1 MLLEAISSAATIA
14 LACAV
19 LALLLVKTARFA
31 VLPLSRSSRFAN
43 SIMIEAAQRFR
54 DQLQH
59 LSGERS
65 VYVTGILVFAAT
77 FLVAWILDPQE
88 IFAAVPAWKH
98 GVLLFVVIFAFACL
112 LYRMWSVALE
122 ARRLEFERDAN
133 LATGHSLLKLT
144 GNNNRVFHDVPCESG
159 YIDHVVVGL
168 QGIYA
173 VKVIAKRPLKDNRVR
188 LKDDQIAFAPGR
200 EWQPLSDFGVAI
212 RQLAVQ
218 FRKQV
223 GHEVNIRKVIAVPG
237 WEVDVQHSD
246 EYLLVNEQNL
256 IMMSGWKDSS
266 DYLLNEDVELIQ
278 GFLTQ
283 VSQRGRV

>member
-1 MLLEAISSAATIA
+1 MILEAISSAATIA
-14 LACAV
+14 LACAA
-19 LALLLVKTARFA
+19 LALLLVKTARYA
-31 VLPLSRSSRFAN
+31 VLPLSRNSRFAN
-43 SIMIEAAQRFR
+43 SIMIEAAQRLR
-54 DQLQH
+54 DELRH

-65 VYVTGILVFAAT
+65 VYITGILVFAAT

-88 IFAAVPAWKH
+88 IFAALPAWKH

-112 LYRMWSVALE
+112 LYRMWAVAME
-122 ARRLEFERDAN
+122 SRRLEFECDAS

-144 GNNNRVFHDVPCESG
+144 GNNNRVFHDVPCETG

-168 QGIYA
+168 HGIYA
-173 VKVIAKRPLKDNRVR
+173 VKVIARRPRKDNRVR
-188 LKDDQIAFAPGR
+188 LKGDEIAFAPGR
-200 EWQPLSDFGVAI
+200 EWLPLTDFAVAV

-237 WEVDVQHSD
+237 WDVDVQHSD
-246 EYLLVNEQNL
+246 EYLLVNERNL

-278 GFLTQ
+278 EFLTE
-283 VSQRGRV
+283 SSRRGRG